1 MVGKGCRK
9 GLGRRPILS
18 RAELLF
24 GPRSPQGCNCGR
36 EMVEN
41 GSRTGACRG
50 AILPRAQLLRGLR
63 RAQESGPRSEEHTSE
78 LQSLRHLVCRLLLGK
93 RLNSSHLGISYAV
106 FCLEHVSTQVTSAS

>member
-63 RAQESGPRSEEHTSE
+63 RAQESGPDILLAEKVRRKWG
-78 LQSLRHLVCRLLLGK
+78 QSCAKGPREIG
-93 RLNSSHLGISYAV
+93 
-106 FCLEHVSTQVTSAS
+106 ASPRR